1 MIGAPTTTVQGPRES
16 SDVVLVA
23 RSLNAGGLST
33 PFRDA
38 PAGVM
43 VLFAVVHLDWLD
55 GAAANVYIDSP
66 CFCRLL
72 RGTSPS
78 GIFRRCHARRCASV
92 GSIIA
97 APAKCLCVAQCGSA
111 SAAVFLHIGFCDSF
125 ELTAVIP
132 CPRVD
137 RGRVSDAAAERQ
149 ETGKKLAQPPDAP
162 HVWAVAP
169 ASRLP
174 RDRSC

>member
-1 MIGAPTTTVQGPRES
+1 MIGVPTTTVQGPRES

-72 RGTSPS
+72 RGTSLSAMPRASLRFGRFDHRGPS
-78 GIFRRCHARRCASV
+78 EVFVRR
-92 GSIIA
+92 
-97 APAKCLCVAQCGSA
+97 
-111 SAAVFLHIGFCDSF
+111 AV
-125 ELTAVIP
+125 
-132 CPRVD
+132 R
-137 RGRVSDAAAERQ
+137 
-149 ETGKKLAQPPDAP
+149 
-162 HVWAVAP
+162 
-169 ASRLP
+169 
-174 RDRSC
+174 

>member
-1 MIGAPTTTVQGPRES
+1 
-16 SDVVLVA
+16 
-23 RSLNAGGLST
+23 
-33 PFRDA
+33 
-38 PAGVM
+38 M
-43 VLFAVVHLDWLD
+43 VLSAVVHLDWLD

-72 RGTSPS
+72 RGTSLSAMPRASLRFGRFDHRGPS
-78 GIFRRCHARRCASV
+78 EV
-92 GSIIA
+92 
-97 APAKCLCVAQCGSA
+97 LCVAQCGSA